1 MMVVAYVGRDS
12 MYRWN
17 VSKLAEDL
25 REGRVEEKER
35 FKYYF
40 AYFVL
45 GAVLERLATYFPE
58 TFNMV
63 TLISN
68 AALVII
74 LTTGTILCYWANR
87 SGDNTDF
94 IGRMICLAWPINVRL
109 LALAA
114 VIGLALFPTF
124 SLTDRV
130 GTAMGYSWDQIKEVV
145 RVEEY
150 VLRLAFG
157 ILYYL
162 LLYKY
167 VKLVAQP
174 KEAS

>member
-1 MMVVAYVGRDS
+1 
-12 MYRWN
+12 MYWWN
-17 VSKLAEDL
+17 VAQLGEDL

-35 FKYYF
+35 FKYYI

-45 GAVLERLATYFPE
+45 GDVLRRLASYFPE

-68 AALVII
+68 AAGVMIVA
-74 LTTGTILCYWANR
+74 TGTILCYWANR

-94 IGRMICLAWPINVRL
+94 IGRMVCLGWPIGNRL

-114 VIGLALFPTF
+114 VSGLAIFPTV
-124 SLTDRV
+124 SLTDSV
-130 GTAMGYSWDQIKEVV
+130 GTAMGYSWDQIKEAV
-145 RVEEY
+145 RFEEY

-157 ILYYL
+157 ILYYW